1 LSTAWAK
8 AGFFY
13 RVWSEGS
20 SQDWTKIEANV
31 SECSHITAED
41 IEGERRAMPA
51 SVFAREY
58 MNEFDSLESRFFSMD
73 AIAGAFGGVIG
84 PTPEQGED
92 DEDEVILRT
101 PAFNSARVLA

>member
-1 LSTAWAK
+1 MGASS
-8 AGFFY
+8 GNNGSDHMIG
-13 RVWSEGS
+13 RVV
-20 SQDWTKIEANV
+20 TKIEANV

-51 SVFAREY
+51 SVLAREY

-84 PTPEQGED
+84 PTPEPEEGID
-92 DEDEVILRT
+92 DVVLVRT
-101 PAFNSARVLA
+101 PAFNRARVLA